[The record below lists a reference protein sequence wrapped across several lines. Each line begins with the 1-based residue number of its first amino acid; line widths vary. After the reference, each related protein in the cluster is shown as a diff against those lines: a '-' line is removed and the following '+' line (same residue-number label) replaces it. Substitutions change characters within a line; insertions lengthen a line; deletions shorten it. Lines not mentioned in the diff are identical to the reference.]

1 MSTNR
6 TVFPINIWIN
16 EERESRLRE
25 AGLAATARE
34 VLAGLKVIS
43 IPADSQQ
50 KDVLLNRFPSAKCD
64 TATTN
69 TIELLPREVKER
81 LFALVLERRSLDIL
95 GHFLLSLEQQR
106 LSP

>member
-6 TVFPINIWIN
+6 PVYPINIWIN
-16 EERESRLRE
+16 EERETRLRE

-43 IPADSQQ
+43 IPADDQQ
-50 KDVLLNRFPSAKCD
+50 KDVLLDRFPAAKCD

-69 TIELLPREVKER
+69 TIELLPREVKEQ
-81 LFALVLERRSLDIL
+81 LFTLVLERRSLDIL
-95 GHFLLSLEQQR
+95 GHFLLSLGKQR
-106 LSP
+106 PPP